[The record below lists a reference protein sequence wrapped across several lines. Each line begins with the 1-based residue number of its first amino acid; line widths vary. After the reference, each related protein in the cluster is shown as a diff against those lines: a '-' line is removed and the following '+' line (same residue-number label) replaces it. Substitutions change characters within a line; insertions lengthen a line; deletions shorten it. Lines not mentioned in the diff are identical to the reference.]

1 MPISISGI
9 ETMGRVVVPIMVE
22 NVYDVM
28 NVKMNKSPAGSVRSI
43 SIPDALVD
51 TGATTLCLP
60 TRFIQQLG
68 LVSFGSRSS
77 MSSQGRRIARIY
89 GPVRLTIQDRLCNID
104 VVEVPDEVPTL
115 VGQVPLGLLDF
126 VVDPPGRRLI
136 GNPAHGGEQ
145 MLEMY

>member
-1 MPISISGI
+1 
-9 ETMGRVVVPIMVE
+9 MGRVVVEAVVE
-22 NVYDVM
+22 SLED
-28 NVKMNKSPAGSVRSI
+28 SFRASRGEIPASEIRSVT
-43 SIPDALVD
+43 IPDALVD

-60 TRFIQQLG
+60 TRHIRQLG
-68 LVSFGSRSS
+68 LVAIGERNS

-104 VVEVPDEVPTL
+104 VVEVSDEVPTL
-115 VGQVPLGLLDF
+115 VGQVPLGFLDF